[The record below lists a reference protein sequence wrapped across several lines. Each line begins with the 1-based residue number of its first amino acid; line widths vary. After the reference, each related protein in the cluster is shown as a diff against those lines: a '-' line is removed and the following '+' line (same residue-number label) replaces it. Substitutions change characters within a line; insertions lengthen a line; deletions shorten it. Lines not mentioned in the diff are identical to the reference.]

1 MAAAFADN
9 LVMMEDG
16 HRSSLS
22 GFASLMT
29 QIKGVEGCLA
39 KICAK
44 GSRPME
50 MNHAAFARS
59 TALRVSLKRG
69 LARQALTMPAMP
81 VPSIIW

>member
-1 MAAAFADN
+1 
-9 LVMMEDG
+9 
-16 HRSSLS
+16 
-22 GFASLMT
+22 
-29 QIKGVEGCLA
+29 
-39 KICAK
+39 
-44 GSRPME
+44 ME

>member
-22 GFASLMT
+22 GFANLMT
-29 QIKGVEGCLA
+29 KIKVGEFFLA

-69 LARQALTMPAMP
+69 LARQALTLPVMP
-81 VPSIIW
+81 VPSILW